1 VETDRLPLLR
11 GSGAAETISEE
22 SAMRSFVL
30 AGAMAVVAALA
41 ITPDLKGG

>member
-1 VETDRLPLLR
+1 
-11 GSGAAETISEE
+11 
-22 SAMRSFVL
+22 MRSFVL